1 MVKVNIGIEIL
12 LMVKV
17 NIFLT
22 EDMEMKQLIAL
33 VFLKGLIILV
43 FDSINTTQLVVV
55 SRGVQKIQKPWT
67 DLKN

>member
-55 SRGVQKIQKPWT
+55 SRGVQKIQKP
-67 DLKN
+67 